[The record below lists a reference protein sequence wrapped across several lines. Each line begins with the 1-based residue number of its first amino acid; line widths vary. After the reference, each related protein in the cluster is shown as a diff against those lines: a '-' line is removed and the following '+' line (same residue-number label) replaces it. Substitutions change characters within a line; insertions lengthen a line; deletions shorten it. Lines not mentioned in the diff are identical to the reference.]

1 MRAGSRP
8 QYRRLRRIVEM
19 LKAGTRSGRLPRMAE
34 FQRELEASRRTVARD
49 LDFLRLEENAP
60 IAFDP
65 RGRGY
70 RLTDETFALPHV
82 DVSGSDLATLAAA
95 RAALADTPTSPL
107 ARSMDAV
114 IGKIAEAAP
123 ASYAEALEKISDRF
137 GALHEAPARI
147 VPAIW
152 STLAEAVAASLVVA
166 ARYRRFDGTE
176 RDYHIEPLRLV
187 AHRGNWY
194 ALARKRPGGE
204 QRAFALTRF
213 GSAKPTGETFV
224 PPKGFDWRKA
234 AKDAFGIGLG
244 IRPVNVRLLFSKTVA
259 TAISERVWHPTQ
271 QIRRRRNGSLE
282 VRVRAAPT
290 IELVR
295 WILSWTPDVR
305 VLAPNALRDRV
316 QRHLQPDRRSRHFRG
331 RRRAKSV

>member
-1 MRAGSRP
+1 MKAGSRQ

-19 LKAGTRSGRLPRMAE
+19 LKAGTRSGRLPRMAD
-34 FQRELEASRRTVARD
+34 FQRELEASRRTIARD

-65 RGRGY
+65 KGRGY
-70 RLTDETFALPHV
+70 RLTDETFSLPHV
-82 DVSGSDLATLAAA
+82 DVSGPDLATLAAA

-123 ASYAEALEKISDRF
+123 ASYAEALERISDRF

-147 VPAIW
+147 EPDIW
-152 STLAEAVAASLVVA
+152 SILAEAVARCLVIA
-166 ARYRRFDGTE
+166 ARYRRFDGAE
-176 RDYHIEPLRLV
+176 RDYMIDPLRFV

-194 ALARKRPGGE
+194 ALARKRPSGE
-204 QRAFALTRF
+204 LRAFALSRF
-213 GSAKPTGETFV
+213 GSAAPTGETFQ
-224 PPKGFDWRKA
+224 PPKKFDWRSA

-244 IRPVNVRLLFSKTVA
+244 GTPVGVRLLFSKAVS
-259 TAISERVWHPTQ
+259 TAITERDWHPTQ
-271 QIRRRRNGSLE
+271 QILQRRDGKVELRL
-282 VRVRAAPT
+282 RAVPG

-305 VLAPNALRDRV
+305 VLAPHALRDRV
-316 QRHLQPDRRSRHFRG
+316 QRQLRHGRPSR
-331 RRRAKSV
+331 V